1 MNKKQIIIL
10 SFSLFSV
17 CFMSFSQTVVNTESN
32 LNKIDSTFHLFIDG
46 MGDYK
51 KGNIDFFMIKSNL
64 TIGSRVKGK
73 NLLRLTF
80 SNNYQKFNGNAFK
93 NNVSGQFRY
102 NYFYNVEKHHSI
114 FSFVQI
120 GKSMRSLIDRR
131 FLVGGGVRKRITP
144 SKNTGYFDIALGAFY
159 ENESYPSYK
168 FQEVD
173 FAPNTYNNLRLT
185 LNVFTRLKFN
195 THWNLVTVMYSQ
207 WKSSRLKNYRIF
219 FDTTLNYIISKRAT
233 IFLKF
238 NARVQSE
245 PYIPFISNETDTLLG
260 FRVSI

>member
-10 SFSLFSV
+10 SFSLFPLY
-17 CFMSFSQTVVNTESN
+17 FMSFSQTVVNTESN

-93 NNVSGQFRY
+93 NNISGQFRY

-144 SKNTGYFDIALGAFY
+144 SKNTGYLDIALGAFY
-159 ENESYPSYK
+159 ENESYPSYT
-168 FQEVD
+168 FQEVE
-173 FAPNTYNNLRLT
+173 FAPNIYNNLRLT

-207 WKSSRLKNYRIF
+207 WKSSRLKNYRVF